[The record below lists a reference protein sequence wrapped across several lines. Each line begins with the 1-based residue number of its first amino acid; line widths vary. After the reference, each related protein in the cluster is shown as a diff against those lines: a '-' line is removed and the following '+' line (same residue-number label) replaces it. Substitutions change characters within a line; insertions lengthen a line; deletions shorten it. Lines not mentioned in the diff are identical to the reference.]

1 MGCLRVEALNEYL
14 LGPVKEGIDDRDAY
28 VRKTAALCVPKMY
41 ELNPKLIEDA
51 GLIVKMQK
59 MLKRE
64 SNPVVISN
72 VMIALYEIS

>member
-14 LGPVKEGIDDRDAY
+14 QGPMKEGLEDRDAY
-28 VRKTAALCVPKMY
+28 VRKTAVLCVPKVY
-41 ELNPKLIEDA
+41 ELNPKLIEEA
-51 GLIVKMQK
+51 GLITKMQK

-72 VMIALYEIS
+72 VMISLYEIS